1 MALLT
6 ASRNTPELNFAGALN
21 RFVGVE
27 AATSVYV
34 GGMTAL
40 DANGYAVPAQVFGA
54 TPLNALRILG
64 VVTKVYAGGDM
75 PVGVNANNLTT
86 AAAQFPPN
94 LSNLGSAGAISVY
107 ARRGIFG
114 MDNDGSLAATN
125 IGQLCFAND
134 DHTVSLSDGSGAT
147 AVPNTFSFTMP
158 ASTAA
163 QIKVLFPYIV
173 PGSLNAYSATGGGGT
188 HYVEG
193 TDYAVDYQGGLF
205 MGLSGGAIAAA
216 STVFISYNYGKPT
229 KVVAGTVVT
238 VETNLVYVDFT
249 QQALPAAQAANL
261 VN

>member
-6 ASRNTPELNFAGALN
+6 ASRNTPELNFTGALN

-27 AATSVYV
+27 AATSLYV
-34 GGMTAL
+34 GGMAAL
-40 DANGYAVPAQVFGA
+40 DANGYAVPAQLLGTA
-54 TPLNALRILG
+54 PLNALRVLG

-94 LSNLGSAGAISVY
+94 LPNLGNAGAISVY

-114 MDNDGSLAATN
+114 MDNDGTISAIN

-134 DHTVSLSDGSGAT
+134 DHTVSLADGSGAI
-147 AVPNTFSFTMP
+147 AVPNTTSFAMP
-158 ASTAA
+158 AAA
-163 QIKVLFPYIV
+163 PLIKVLNPYIV
-173 PGSLNAYSATGGGGT
+173 PGGLNAYSATGGGGT

-193 TDYAVDYQGGLF
+193 TDYSVDYQGGLF
-205 MGLSGGAIAAA
+205 MALGGGAIAAGG
-216 STVFISYNYGKPT
+216 TVFVAYNYGKPT
-229 KVVAGTVVT
+229 KVVTGTIVS
-238 VETNLVYVDFT
+238 VENNLVYVDFS

-261 VN
+261 AN

>member
-40 DANGYAVPAQVFGA
+40 DANGYAVPAQVLGA
-54 TPLNALRILG
+54 APLNAMRVLG

-75 PVGVNANNLTT
+75 PVCVNANNLTT

-94 LSNLGSAGAISVY
+94 LPNLDSAGAISEY
-107 ARRGIFG
+107 ARRGIFW
-114 MDNDGSLAATN
+114 MDNDGSIAAIN
-125 IGQLCFAND
+125 IVQLCFAND
-134 DHTVSLSDGSGAT
+134 DHTVSLTDGSGAI
-147 AVPNTFSFTMP
+147 AVPNTTSFTMP
-158 ASTAA
+158 AAA
-163 QIKVLFPYIV
+163 PLLKVLFPYIV

-205 MGLSGGAIAAA
+205 MALSGGAIAA
-216 STVFISYNYGKPT
+216 SGTVFVSYNYGKPT
-229 KVVAGTVVT
+229 KVVAGTIVT